1 LNIEIGKMAKI
12 KVNKIEAVRRQ
23 LDAAIRMLFAN
34 EDPLAIHTLSMAAFR
49 ILRDL
54 AAKHDDSYM
63 HKVVGSMIKPG
74 MEKEFW
80 KFLHGPSNFLKHADK
95 DSEAILNN
103 IDEKVN
109 DFIILISCFYYQ
121 DLGYQYTPEM
131 ITLVSWCTALFPD
144 FLRENS
150 DQVFRDAILE
160 ARSTLIGKS
169 RKEQLAMGQEIL
181 KLARVRI

>member
-1 LNIEIGKMAKI
+1 MAKI

-54 AAKHDDSYM
+54 AGKRDDSYI

-74 MEKEFW
+74 MKKEFW

-109 DFIILISCFYYQ
+109 DFIILISCFYYK

-131 ITLVSWCTALFPD
+131 ITLVSWCMALFPD
-144 FLRENS
+144 FLRENF

-160 ARSTLIGKS
+160 ARSTLLDKS
-169 RKEQLAMGQEIL
+169 RQEQLAMGQEIL
-181 KLARVRI
+181 KLARVKI

>member
-1 LNIEIGKMAKI
+1 LFKVCCCSFIFIKNNRLAVLNIEIGKMAKI

-74 MEKEFW
+74 MEKEF
-80 KFLHGPSNFLKHADK
+80 
-95 DSEAILNN
+95 
-103 IDEKVN
+103 
-109 DFIILISCFYYQ
+109 
-121 DLGYQYTPEM
+121 
-131 ITLVSWCTALFPD
+131 
-144 FLRENS
+144 
-150 DQVFRDAILE
+150 
-160 ARSTLIGKS
+160 
-169 RKEQLAMGQEIL
+169 
-181 KLARVRI
+181 